1 MTHGVA
7 RCRKLVEPSVVLSQD
22 DEFWVSL
29 AWPVTLHNYT
39 KKEGTEMGSVMLD
52 DRELRL
58 FSEGYDRTRED
69 NAGKVRG
76 EFLRRFPKKY
86 LADMTVDEYVIGHK
100 RDTFCAWVEAKSRA
114 WANIQ
119 GASSTK
125 FGIYF
130 GKTKSDATRE
140 YRYTKKF
147 GRSKTTAFNSI
158 RGSLVKLV
166 EDGKKMRLD
175 EIQKNPLSQMFKAKI
190 LSLYY
195 PERFIN
201 ICSGDHLQI
210 ICDELGMR
218 SDMSAVSIQVELADL
233 KRSNTVAR
241 DWSNPRFSAFLYQQ
255 FIRGQEAKSSSR
267 ANKRIDFRR
276 LQDMWEK
283 IGKQSEEYAISWER
297 DRLNGLGYKAQI
309 AKIQDV
315 RDTPAKGF
323 DYQSFTTP
331 TTPRYIEVKSLGFD
345 YASKLPRFFLSANER
360 TVSQLESHRGEYYF
374 YMVRYGKNGEPIDG
388 VIAGATIF
396 QVEIPARLSGA

>member
-1 MTHGVA
+1 
-7 RCRKLVEPSVVLSQD
+7 
-22 DEFWVSL
+22 
-29 AWPVTLHNYT
+29 
-39 KKEGTEMGSVMLD
+39 
-52 DRELRL
+52 
-58 FSEGYDRTRED
+58 
-69 NAGKVRG
+69 
-76 EFLRRFPKKY
+76 
-86 LADMTVDEYVIGHK
+86 
-100 RDTFCAWVEAKSRA
+100 
-114 WANIQ
+114 
-119 GASSTK
+119 
-125 FGIYF
+125 
-130 GKTKSDATRE
+130 
-140 YRYTKKF
+140 
-147 GRSKTTAFNSI
+147 
-158 RGSLVKLV
+158 
-166 EDGKKMRLD
+166 
-175 EIQKNPLSQMFKAKI
+175 
-190 LSLYY
+190 
-195 PERFIN
+195 
-201 ICSGDHLQI
+201 
-210 ICDELGMR
+210 MR

-374 YMVRYGKNGEPIDG
+374 YMVRYGKNGEPID
-388 VIAGATIF
+388 VIARLASEVYESSEL
-396 QVEIPARLSGA
+396 VEKVFAVLLNLEDRE